1 MGVIPPGAAKSSS
14 RAASSAPSVSR
25 ACELNNLFA
34 AWKRARDLQNHD
46 MMTIAKR
53 AIDAGAAGRVH

>member
-1 MGVIPPGAAKSSS
+1 
-14 RAASSAPSVSR
+14 
-25 ACELNNLFA
+25 LNNLFA

-46 MMTIAKR
+46 MMTIARR